1 MEREYPLNDGG
12 SLIRTEEGVLFSR
25 SSPRMIPIL
34 TDADAEID
42 VVLDSYGDVLDE
54 NRRLHEELEQ
64 LKSKFQKPVI
74 TDEEE
79 LPKGQCSDCE

>member
-1 MEREYPLNDGG
+1 
-12 SLIRTEEGVLFSR
+12 
-25 SSPRMIPIL
+25 MIPIL